1 VKKRV
6 VLVLALRDGALWQI
20 LGRPVV
26 RPG

>member
-6 VLVLALRDGALWQI
+6 VLVLALRNGPVRHVLCC
-20 LGRPVV
+20 PVV